1 MAAAARLSDA
11 EAAVEDPEA
20 EFSAC
25 VDARAVELLDAEV
38 LAASEVSEAD
48 EDEDEPPSLWVV
60 KAALDVSP
68 EMTITLEADGS
79 TLAVEIASAELAL
92 PVSSGAS
99 ATSVSWLRLSKSR
112 PISDA
117 WASMLLRRAGSAVAV
132 NWSRV
137 AMTAE
142 MSASTLLTM
151 ALGSAVD
158 SARAE
163 RTLFCRLAVAEAK
176 AAVSR
181 FSIADRTEAAYW
193 EPSWAEA
200 RAAKAARWLR
210 TRLEETNMLGFGMSV
225 VRVKHTKFDH
235 RERNRKGVSG
245 IGFARTCTFAC
256 ALAIVHWK

>member
-1 MAAAARLSDA
+1 
-11 EAAVEDPEA
+11 
-20 EFSAC
+20 
-25 VDARAVELLDAEV
+25 
-38 LAASEVSEAD
+38 
-48 EDEDEPPSLWVV
+48 
-60 KAALDVSP
+60 
-68 EMTITLEADGS
+68 
-79 TLAVEIASAELAL
+79 
-92 PVSSGAS
+92 
-99 ATSVSWLRLSKSR
+99 
-112 PISDA
+112 
-117 WASMLLRRAGSAVAV
+117 
-132 NWSRV
+132 
-137 AMTAE
+137 MTAE

>member
-1 MAAAARLSDA
+1 MGRPVAATARLPDA

-20 EFSAC
+20 ELSAC

-38 LAASEVSEAD
+38 LAASELSEAD

-60 KAALDVSP
+60 KGALEDWP
-68 EMTITLEADGS
+68 EMTTTLEGL
-79 TLAVEIASAELAL
+79 TLAVEMASAALAV

-112 PISDA
+112 PMSEA

-142 MSASTLLTM
+142 ISASTLLTM

-163 RTLFCRLAVAEAK
+163 MTLFCKLAVAEAS

-181 FSIADRTEAAYW
+181 FSTADRIDAAYW
-193 EPSWAEA
+193 LPSWAEA
-200 RAAKAARWLR
+200 RTAKAARWLR
-210 TRLEETNMLGFGMSV
+210 TRLEETIMLGFGQV
-225 VRVKHTKFDH
+225 D
-235 RERNRKGVSG
+235 VSLKWVEK
-245 IGFARTCTFAC
+245 R
-256 ALAIVHWK
+256 L